1 MKNSALNENGFGF
14 ACFAYLY
21 FLKKLPTGGGKP
33 LDCCLCSTLFVPR
46 NFGEEPENTMREAFW
61 KLTSNTFNVNW
72 SHQTLVQTKG
82 GCVAFLTLRTTSV
95 SS

>member
-1 MKNSALNENGFGF
+1 MIF
-14 ACFAYLY
+14 
-21 FLKKLPTGGGKP
+21 GGKP
-33 LDCCLCSTLFVPR
+33 LDCCLCPTLFVPR

-61 KLTSNTFNVNW
+61 QLTSNTFNVNW

-82 GCVAFLTLRTTSV
+82 ECVAFLTLRTTSV

>member
-1 MKNSALNENGFGF
+1 MIFGV
-14 ACFAYLY
+14 
-21 FLKKLPTGGGKP
+21 GKP
-33 LDCCLCSTLFVPR
+33 LDCCLCPTLFVPQ